1 MRCRRSIMTASLLA
15 LGMML
20 SGCETFDPSDW
31 FNQKKPL
38 PGERKP
44 VFPGGV
50 PGVPQG
56 VPPELIEGNR
66 QQSEEPK
73 PQVAET
79 PAEKPKPAAAPK
91 PRQPKPAAAPPS
103 ARQAAP
109 ATASST
115 AISQPASPWPSPP
128 QQTSQPA
135 ASQAPSPFP
144 DPPRPG
150 TVSR

>member
-1 MRCRRSIMTASLLA
+1 MRCRRSIVIASLLT

-91 PRQPKPAAAPPS
+91 PRQPKPAAPPP
-103 ARQAAP
+103 ARQATP
-109 ATASST
+109 ATPST
-115 AISQPASPWPSPP
+115 AASQPASPWPSPP
-128 QQTSQPA
+128 QQTSQPT